1 MAVCCITKPMSNK
14 NDVHENEIKLTPEE
28 IRKYKEFESLTDEEL
43 DILADNIYQC
53 SSIIFEYY
61 ENQ

>member
-1 MAVCCITKPMSNK
+1 LAVCCITKPTSNK
-14 NDVHENEIKLTPEE
+14 NDANEKDIKLTIEE
-28 IRKYKEFESLTDEEL
+28 IKKHKEFESLTDEEL

>member
-1 MAVCCITKPMSNK
+1 MSNK
-14 NDVHENEIKLTPEE
+14 NDANEKDIKLTIEE
-28 IRKYKEFESLTDEEL
+28 IKKHKEFESLTDEEL

>member
-1 MAVCCITKPMSNK
+1 MSNK

>member
-1 MAVCCITKPMSNK
+1 MSNK
-14 NDVHENEIKLTPEE
+14 NDIHENEIKLTLEE